1 MEVRKARARPREAGL
16 EGFLVEK
23 YFWLLLLSR
32 RDLRA
37 QVGIQSFLKFNG

>member
-1 MEVRKARARPREAGL
+1 MEFRKAGARRREAGL
-16 EGFLVEK
+16 KDFSVEK